1 MTKEVT
7 MNKIEQ
13 LSKEAVE
20 LGLFLLAGEYNKAQ
34 GFAATDRIEAICREI
49 GGSPSELISN
59 CEVIL
64 ASRQAVTLAEA
75 GN

>member
-1 MTKEVT
+1 
-7 MNKIEQ
+7 
-13 LSKEAVE
+13 
-20 LGLFLLAGEYNKAQ
+20 LFLLAGEYNKAQ

-49 GGSPSELISN
+49 GGSPGELISN

>member
-1 MTKEVT
+1 

-59 CEVIL
+59 CEAIL
-64 ASRQAVTLAEA
+64 TSRRAITLTEV